1 MHTHTHTY
9 IHSLARNSV
18 HDVPPSAHEAFSTHV
33 IDIYTGVCVW
43 VCESED
49 VYGCVCT
56 SNVFIGVY
64 IQDTHIKCMYDVCIY
79 PYTYLLIY
87 IYICIISMS
96 GCRDEKCSES

>member
-1 MHTHTHTY
+1 VIMDMNLPDENNTQ
-9 IHSLARNSV
+9 
-18 HDVPPSAHEAFSTHV
+18 AFRACQ
-33 IDIYTGVCVW
+33 YRQRQRKK
-43 VCESED
+43 
-49 VYGCVCT
+49 
-56 SNVFIGVY
+56 GVY